1 MMGEVMG
8 IPSLILTVLQLCAL
22 GMTVFALVHAIRQRP
37 DAFTAVDK
45 LTKPVWI
52 AILLASL
59 GALLLAQ
66 TPVGILGI
74 AAIVATGVYLADV
87 RPKVDEI
94 QRGPRW

>member
-1 MMGEVMG
+1 MDRVSG
-8 IPSLILTVLQLCAL
+8 IPSLILWVLQLAAL

-37 DAFTAVDK
+37 DAFTAVGK
-45 LTKPVWI
+45 LTKPVWL

-59 GALLLAQ
+59 GALLLVHS
-66 TPVGILGI
+66 PVGLLGI
-74 AAIVATGVYLADV
+74 AAVVATGVYLADV

>member
-1 MMGEVMG
+1 MGQVNA
-8 IPSLILTVLQLCAL
+8 IPDFILWVLQLGAL
-22 GMTVFALVHAIRQRP
+22 AMTVFALVHAIRQRP

-52 AILLASL
+52 GILSAALI
-59 GALLLAQ
+59 GLLLAR

-74 AAIVATGVYLADV
+74 AAIIATGVYLADV